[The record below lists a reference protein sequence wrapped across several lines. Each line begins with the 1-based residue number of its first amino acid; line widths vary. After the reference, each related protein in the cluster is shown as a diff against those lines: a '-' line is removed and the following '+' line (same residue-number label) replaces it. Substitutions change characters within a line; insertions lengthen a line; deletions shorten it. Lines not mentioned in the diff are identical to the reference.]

1 MGLFDK
7 FKKNKD
13 RLLARNASAGG
24 PKKSEFK
31 AAKAK
36 SSPSGKDLTLA
47 ELKSQG
53 EKDKQPD
60 KGERKVAKKVARED
74 TKEAYRVLLKPLV
87 TEKGT
92 YLGATNKYLFAVS
105 PQTNKTEIKKAV
117 KAVYGVMPVKVNIV
131 NLGGKNVRYGRVKGQ
146 TKDKKK
152 AIITLKKGDK
162 IEVYEGV

>member
-13 RLLARNASAGG
+13 RL

-31 AAKAK
+31 AAKAE
-36 SSPSGKDLTLA
+36 SSLSGKDLTLA
-47 ELKSQG
+47 ELKSLG
-53 EKDKQPD
+53 EKDKQQD
-60 KGERKVAKKVARED
+60 KGERKVAKKVVKED
-74 TKEAYRVLLKPLV
+74 TKEAHRILLKPLV

-105 PQTNKTEIKKAV
+105 PWANKTEIKKAI
-117 KAVYGVMPVKVNIV
+117 KAVYGVTPIKVNVV
-131 NLGGKNVRYGRVKGQ
+131 NLGGKNVRYGRVRGQ
-146 TKDKKK
+146 TKNKKK
-152 AIITLKKGDK
+152 AIITLKAGDK